1 MSKQLS
7 LAHFF
12 ASNRRTRSNSP
23 VTTPENQAQSS
34 LPSAST
40 FDETQMVTTSEIN
53 CSSVTKKSKPS
64 ERESPANVEVQVLN
78 KNDIGL
84 FVNKDHVSNDELYA
98 VLSDP
103 WIPSSHYKFPQIE
116 MNQKVRSV
124 CQHSWLSTYPWL
136 SYSHVLSGV
145 VCRYCALFQRKWSS
159 NDRAKNPLCQLV
171 LKPLT
176 ALHKARDC
184 IQSHQKTEYHLFS
197 EEQAEK
203 FVENYLDPNK
213 SIDHILDNENQQQE
227 ATNRKFL
234 SSIIKCILFIAKK
247 NLAFRGHD
255 DDGVPQKSTDG
266 LGNMILQLNE
276 YILVSLFS

>member
-1 MSKQLS
+1 M
-7 LAHFF
+7 
-12 ASNRRTRSNSP
+12 
-23 VTTPENQAQSS
+23 
-34 LPSAST
+34 
-40 FDETQMVTTSEIN
+40 
-53 CSSVTKKSKPS
+53 
-64 ERESPANVEVQVLN
+64 
-78 KNDIGL
+78 
-84 FVNKDHVSNDELYA
+84 
-98 VLSDP
+98 
-103 WIPSSHYKFPQIE
+103 
-116 MNQKVRSV
+116 RSV

-145 VCRYCALFQRKWSS
+145 VCRYCVLFQRKWSS

-176 ALHKARDC
+176 ALHKARDVFNPTK
-184 IQSHQKTEYHLFS
+184 KTEYHLFS
-197 EEQAEK
+197 
-203 FVENYLDPNK
+203 
-213 SIDHILDNENQQQE
+213 E

-234 SSIIKCILFIAKK
+234 SSIIKCILFIAKQ